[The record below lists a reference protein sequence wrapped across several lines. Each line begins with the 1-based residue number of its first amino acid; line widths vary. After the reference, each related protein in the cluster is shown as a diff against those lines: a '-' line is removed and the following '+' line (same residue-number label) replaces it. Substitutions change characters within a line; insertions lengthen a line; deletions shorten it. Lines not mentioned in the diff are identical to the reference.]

1 MVTHPR
7 RGSRGSSVTNTGM
20 VNTVARYITGS
31 SAKPAPERLPPATRV
46 CLSLSLSLSLNLFSS
61 FFSLFSLFLLSLL
74 SIVILSCLYLLPP
87 PPNTVIMFKRYV
99 FYLFN
104 IFISFCF
111 ALFLFTAN
119 PFVPVVSPGPSGGLL
134 LLVRPPPSL
143 APLSSLSELMA
154 FLL

>member
-46 CLSLSLSLSLNLFSS
+46 CLSLSLSLSQPLLFL
-61 FFSLFSLFLLSLL
+61 LFSLLSLSPLSPLHRHPLLSL
-74 SIVILSCLYLLPP
+74 SPP
-87 PPNTVIMFKRYV
+87 SPPNTVIMFKRYV